1 MANKSIRAAEC
12 VSNAIHKKTWEDNNQ
27 LQNHKDMKRQP
38 SKFIKT
44 WEDNN
49 HIKDNLLHKVRNK
62 KTEKYTNKNSTSNHE
77 EKL

>member
-1 MANKSIRAAEC
+1 MR
-12 VSNAIHKKTWEDNNQ
+12 
-27 LQNHKDMKRQP
+27 RQQP
-38 SKFIKT
+38 KFIKT